1 MFDMSFLELIVIAV
15 VGLLV
20 LGPERLPGAIRTGSL
35 YIGRIKRTVNK
46 LRYEIEHEIGA
57 GEIQSTLK
65 NEATN
70 QIESDI
76 AELKKNFQHTISSV
90 QGDIAKDSTQILEQ
104 TEADAGIAENQSS
117 TKNDPQSL

>member
-57 GEIQSTLK
+57 GEIQNTLK

-76 AELKKNFQHTISSV
+76 AELKKNFQHTISSA
-90 QGDIAKDSTQILEQ
+90 QGDIAEGSTQSLEK
-104 TEADAGIAENQSS
+104 TEADADIADHQLC
-117 TKNDPQSL
+117 TKNDPH

>member
-46 LRYEIEHEIGA
+46 LRYEI
-57 GEIQSTLK
+57 QNTLK

-76 AELKKNFQHTISSV
+76 AELKKNFQHTISSA
-90 QGDIAKDSTQILEQ
+90 QGDIAEGSTQSLEK
-104 TEADAGIAENQSS
+104 TEADADIADHQLC
-117 TKNDPQSL
+117 TKNDPH

>member
-1 MFDMSFLELIVIAV
+1 MFDMSFLELIVIAI

-35 YIGRIKRTVNK
+35 YIGRIKRAVNK
-46 LRYEIEHEIGA
+46 FRYEIEHEIGA

-65 NEATN
+65 NQVTN

-76 AELKKNFQHTISSV
+76 AELKKNFQHTISTA
-90 QGDIAKDSTQILEQ
+90 QGNMAKDSTQSLE
-104 TEADAGIAENQSS
+104 TAEADASPADNQHS
-117 TKNDPQSL
+117 TKNDL